1 MAVVHVDDELVR
13 SRVVREQL
21 ERDHVALIDR
31 EGRPGLRDVVRTP
44 PPAHGSVAR
53 VERDGHGLLGMWSY
67 RGHCP
72 EDWGCESGGI
82 GRESESRQEQ
92 RVGHARHD
100 SVLLRGEA
108 FSPYKGFPLRL
119 TGGRRGLR

>member
-13 SRVVREQL
+13 GRVVREQL

-53 VERDGHGLLGMWSY
+53 VERDGHGLLGLWSD

-72 EDWGCESGGI
+72 EDWGCESGGD
-82 GRESESRQEQ
+82 GRDTECLQ
-92 RVGHARHD
+92 RDRIVYAR
-100 SVLLRGEA
+100 
-108 FSPYKGFPLRL
+108 
-119 TGGRRGLR
+119 